1 MFTIGQTYSLYMIK
15 LFSHSNDYAN
25 FLTAKNMI
33 FFRALIA
40 ESKKKNRSLFIIKVK
55 RESER
60 EIKMN
65 WEFLVVTITHDFFGG
80 LIKI

>member
-1 MFTIGQTYSLYMIK
+1 
-15 LFSHSNDYAN
+15 
-25 FLTAKNMI
+25 MI